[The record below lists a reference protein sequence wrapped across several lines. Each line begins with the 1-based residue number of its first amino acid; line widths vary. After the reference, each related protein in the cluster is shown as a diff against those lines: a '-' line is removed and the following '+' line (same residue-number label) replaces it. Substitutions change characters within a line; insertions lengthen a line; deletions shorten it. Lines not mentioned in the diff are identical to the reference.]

1 MSNTT
6 YSANNGKHT
15 AMSGVP
21 AGVSVEKTYEVVLKM
36 LLLLMAAKLLIVVI
50 QSILT
55 EMMVSFVFAMVM
67 GKAFP
72 AADTTRLWDS
82 VRKNEEWCKQLLR
95 ILRNGPQKPT
105 SSPLNPMKCLKNF
118 EENKITPSLSGVVMI
133 EGEVMRCES
142 SNDLELPTYEEFMNG
157 VGNGVGNEVKCD
169 KFFSNLVDAFRFVTK
184 QEEVVREKFVALPK
198 VDGKVVY
205 YIFDIET
212 TGVSKMA
219 DRIIELSA
227 IAVNGRGDVYGKE
240 FSKRIGTT
248 VPINPR
254 AQAVHG
260 ISAEDL
266 ETELDFSVVGIE
278 FLTWMESFL
287 SDDGDVGVLV
297 AHNGDSC
304 DFQFLCAEMW
314 RWGLAMPKEVRYTL
328 DTLSVIREY
337 KDIPYCPNAVE
348 KLSGEEWPERTAT
361 GLPRLTCSA
370 IVNVLLKEPKRIA
383 LRGRKIHLG
392 LGEGTF
398 ETVCGV
404 AHSALADTVGCAVVM
419 FDKKGMEPKLAKGR
433 VYGEV
438 RSHWDK
444 VVGKISS

>member
-6 YSANNGKHT
+6 YSANNGTQT

-21 AGVSVEKTYEVVLKM
+21 DDVSVERTYEVVLKM
-36 LLLLMAAKLLIVVI
+36 LLVLMAAKLLIVVI
-50 QSILT
+50 QSVLT
-55 EMMVSFVFAMVM
+55 EMVVSFVFAMAM

-72 AADTTRLWDS
+72 LSDTTRLWDS

-95 ILRNGPQKPT
+95 ILRGGSRKPT
-105 SSPLNPMKCLKNF
+105 TSPLRPMKRLKTS
-118 EENKITPSLSGVVMI
+118 EGWSPSSFVMI
-133 EGEVMRCES
+133 EGDVVRS
-142 SNDLELPTYEEFMNG
+142 TPSDDSDLPTYEEFMKG
-157 VGNGVGNEVKCD
+157 KESPVKCG

-184 QEEVVREKFVALPK
+184 EKEKEVVKEKFVALPK
-198 VDGKVVY
+198 VEGKVVY
-205 YIFDIET
+205 YVFDIET
-212 TGVSKMA
+212 TGMSKA
-219 DRIIELSA
+219 TDRIIELSA
-227 IAVNGRGDVYGKE
+227 IAVNARGDVYGKE

-266 ETELDFSVVGIE
+266 ETELDFSVVGVE
-278 FLTWMESFL
+278 FVTWMESFL
-287 SDDGDVGVLV
+287 GGDGDVGVLV

-337 KDIPYCPNAVE
+337 KDIPYCPNAEE
-348 KLSGEEWPERTAT
+348 KLGEEEWPERTAT

-370 IVNVLLKEPKRIA
+370 IVNVLLKDPKRIA
-383 LRGRKIHLG
+383 LRGRKVHLG

-398 ETVCGV
+398 DTVCGV
-404 AHSALADTVGCAVVM
+404 AHSALADAVGCAVVM

-444 VVGKISS
+444 VVGKIGS

>member
-1 MSNTT
+1 M
-6 YSANNGKHT
+6 
-15 AMSGVP
+15 
-21 AGVSVEKTYEVVLKM
+21 
-36 LLLLMAAKLLIVVI
+36 
-50 QSILT
+50 
-55 EMMVSFVFAMVM
+55 
-67 GKAFP
+67 
-72 AADTTRLWDS
+72 
-82 VRKNEEWCKQLLR
+82 
-95 ILRNGPQKPT
+95 
-105 SSPLNPMKCLKNF
+105 
-118 EENKITPSLSGVVMI
+118 
-133 EGEVMRCES
+133 
-142 SNDLELPTYEEFMNG
+142 
-157 VGNGVGNEVKCD
+157 
-169 KFFSNLVDAFRFVTK
+169 DAFRFVTK

-198 VDGKVVY
+198 VEGKVVY
-205 YIFDIET
+205 YVFDIET
-212 TGVSKMA
+212 TGMSKTV
-219 DRIIELSA
+219 DRIIELTA
-227 IAVNGRGDVYGKE
+227 IAVNARGDVYGKE

-266 ETELDFSVVGIE
+266 ETEMDFSVVGVE
-278 FLTWMESFL
+278 FVTWMESFL
-287 SDDGDVGVLV
+287 GDGDVGVLV

-314 RWGLAMPKEVRYTL
+314 RWGLTMPKEVCYTL

-348 KLSGEEWPERTAT
+348 KLSEEEWPERTAT

-370 IVNVLLKEPKRIA
+370 IVNVLLKDPKRIA

-398 ETVCGV
+398 DTVCGV
-404 AHSALADTVGCAVVM
+404 AHSALADAVGCAVVM

-444 VVGKISS
+444 VVGKMRS

>member
-1 MSNTT
+1 MTNTT
-6 YSANNGKHT
+6 YSANNSSPS

-21 AGVSVEKTYEVVLKM
+21 ANVSVEKTYEVVLKM

-50 QSILT
+50 QSVLT
-55 EMMVSFVFAMVM
+55 EMVVSFVFAMLI

-72 AADTTRLWDS
+72 ASDTTRLWDS

-95 ILRNGPQKPT
+95 ILRDGFQKPT
-105 SSPLNPMKCLKNF
+105 TSPLRPMKRLKTS
-118 EENKITPSLSGVVMI
+118 EGWSPPSFVMI
-133 EGEVMRCES
+133 EGEVVCS
-142 SNDLELPTYEEFMNG
+142 TPLENSDLPTYEEFMKG
-157 VGNGVGNEVKCD
+157 RDESVVKCS
-169 KFFSNLVDAFRFVTK
+169 KFFTNLVDAFRFVTK
-184 QEEVVREKFVALPK
+184 EKEVSVKEKFVALPK
-198 VDGKVVY
+198 VEGKVVY
-205 YIFDIET
+205 YVFDIET
-212 TGVSKMA
+212 TGMSKSA

-266 ETELDFSVVGIE
+266 ETELDFSLVGVE
-278 FLTWMESFL
+278 FMTWMESFL
-287 SDDGDVGVLV
+287 GDGDVGVLV

-314 RWGLAMPKEVRYTL
+314 RWGLVMPKEVRYTL

-348 KLSGEEWPERTAT
+348 KLGGEEWPERTAT

-398 ETVCGV
+398 DTVCGV
-404 AHSALADTVGCAVVM
+404 AHSALADAVGCAVVM
-419 FDKKGMEPKLAKGR
+419 FDKKGMEPKLAEGR

>member
-55 EMMVSFVFAMVM
+55 EMMVSFVFAMLM

-72 AADTTRLWDS
+72 SADTTRLWDG

-95 ILRNGPQKPT
+95 ILRDGSRNPPA
-105 SSPLNPMKCLKNF
+105 SPLNPMKCLKNS
-118 EENKITPSLSGVVMI
+118 EENKFTPSGFVMI
-133 EGEVMRCES
+133 EGEVMRCEPP
-142 SNDLELPTYEEFMNG
+142 NDSELPTYDEFMK
-157 VGNGVGNEVKCD
+157 GNESEVKYD

-184 QEEVVREKFVALPK
+184 KEEVVREKFVALPK
-198 VDGKVVY
+198 VEGKVVY
-205 YIFDIET
+205 YVFDIET
-212 TGVSKMA
+212 TGMSKTA

-266 ETELDFSVVGIE
+266 ETELDFSVVGVE

-287 SDDGDVGVLV
+287 GGDGDVGVLV

-383 LRGRKIHLG
+383 LRGRKVHLG

-404 AHSALADTVGCAVVM
+404 AHSALADAVGCAVVM
-419 FDKKGMEPKLAKGR
+419 FDTKGMEPKLAKGR

-444 VVGKISS
+444 VVGKIAS

>member
-1 MSNTT
+1 
-6 YSANNGKHT
+6 
-15 AMSGVP
+15 MSGVP

-55 EMMVSFVFAMVM
+55 EMMVSFVFAMLM

-72 AADTTRLWDS
+72 SADTTRLWDS

-95 ILRNGPQKPT
+95 ILRDGSRKPPA
-105 SSPLNPMKCLKNF
+105 SPLNPMKCLKNS
-118 EENKITPSLSGVVMI
+118 EENKFTPSGFVMI
-133 EGEVMRCES
+133 EGEVIRCES
-142 SNDLELPTYEEFMNG
+142 PNDSELPTYDEFMKG
-157 VGNGVGNEVKCD
+157 KEKYD

-184 QEEVVREKFVALPK
+184 KEEVVREKFVALPK
-198 VDGKVVY
+198 LEGRVVY
-205 YIFDIET
+205 YVFDIET
-212 TGVSKMA
+212 TGMSKTA

-266 ETELDFSVVGIE
+266 ETELDFSVVGVE

-287 SDDGDVGVLV
+287 GGDGDVGVLV

-404 AHSALADTVGCAVVM
+404 AHSALADAVGCAVVM

-444 VVGKISS
+444 VVGKIGS

>member
-1 MSNTT
+1 MTNTT
-6 YSANNGKHT
+6 YSANNSSPS

-21 AGVSVEKTYEVVLKM
+21 ADVSVEKTYEVVLKM

-50 QSILT
+50 QSVLT
-55 EMMVSFVFAMVM
+55 EMVVSFVFAMVM

-72 AADTTRLWDS
+72 ASDTTRLWDS

-95 ILRNGPQKPT
+95 ILRDGSRKPT
-105 SSPLNPMKCLKNF
+105 ASPLSPMKCLKNS
-118 EENKITPSLSGVVMI
+118 EENRVVMI
-133 EGEVMRCES
+133 EGELMRCEPP
-142 SNDLELPTYEEFMNG
+142 NDSELPTYDEFMKWRG
-157 VGNGVGNEVKCD
+157 ESAVKCD
-169 KFFSNLVDAFRFVTK
+169 KFFANLVDAFRFVTK

-198 VDGKVVY
+198 VEGKVVY
-205 YIFDIET
+205 YVFDIET
-212 TGVSKMA
+212 TGMSKTA

-227 IAVNGRGDVYGKE
+227 IAVNARGDVYGKE

-260 ISAEDL
+260 ISDEDL
-266 ETELDFSVVGIE
+266 ETELDFSVVGVE
-278 FLTWMESFL
+278 FVNWMESFL
-287 SDDGDVGVLV
+287 GEADDVGVLV

-314 RWGLAMPKEVRYTL
+314 RWGLTIPKEVRYTL

-348 KLSGEEWPERTAT
+348 KLGEEEWPERTAT

-370 IVNVLLKEPKRIA
+370 IVNVLLKDPKRIA

-398 ETVCGV
+398 DTVCGV
-404 AHSALADTVGCAVVM
+404 AHSALADAVGCAVVM

-444 VVGKISS
+444 VVGKMRS

>member
-6 YSANNGKHT
+6 YSANNRCPT

-21 AGVSVEKTYEVVLKM
+21 ADVSVERTYEVVLKM
-36 LLLLMAAKLLIVVI
+36 LLVLMAAKLLIVVI

-55 EMMVSFVFAMVM
+55 EMVVSFVFAMAM

-72 AADTTRLWDS
+72 SSDTTKLWDS
-82 VRKNEEWCKQLLR
+82 IRKNEEWCKQLLR
-95 ILRNGPQKPT
+95 ILRDGSRKPPT
-105 SSPLNPMKCLKNF
+105 SSLRPMKRLKAA
-118 EENKITPSLSGVVMI
+118 ENSLTPSPSGFVMI
-133 EGEVMRCES
+133 EGEVMRSEPLDDS
-142 SNDLELPTYEEFMNG
+142 DLPTYEEFMKDKNSPA
-157 VGNGVGNEVKCD
+157 KCS

-184 QEEVVREKFVALPK
+184 EKEVVREKFVALPK
-198 VDGKVVY
+198 VEGKVVY
-205 YIFDIET
+205 YVFDIET
-212 TGVSKMA
+212 TGMSKTA

-227 IAVNGRGDVYGKE
+227 IAVNARGDVYGKE

-266 ETELDFSVVGIE
+266 ETELDFSVVGVE
-278 FLTWMESFL
+278 FVTWMESFL
-287 SDDGDVGVLV
+287 GDGDVGVLV

-314 RWGLAMPKEVRYTL
+314 RWGVTMPKDVRYTL
-328 DTLSVIREY
+328 DTLSVVREY

-348 KLSGEEWPERTAT
+348 KLGVEEWPERTAT

-370 IVNVLLKEPKRIA
+370 IVNVLLKDPKRIA

-398 ETVCGV
+398 DTVCGV
-404 AHSALADTVGCAVVM
+404 AHSALADAVGCAVVM
-419 FDKKGMEPKLAKGR
+419 FDKRGMEPKLAKGR

-444 VVGKISS
+444 VVGKMSEARVGS

>member
-6 YSANNGKHT
+6 YSSNNGKHT

-55 EMMVSFVFAMVM
+55 EMMVSFVFAMLM
-67 GKAFP
+67 GKAVP
-72 AADTTRLWDS
+72 SADTSRLWDS

-95 ILRNGPQKPT
+95 ILRDGSRKPPA
-105 SSPLNPMKCLKNF
+105 SPLNPMKCLKNS
-118 EENKITPSLSGVVMI
+118 EENKFTPSGFVMI
-133 EGEVMRCES
+133 EGEIMRCEPW
-142 SNDLELPTYEEFMNG
+142 NDSELPTYDEFMKG
-157 VGNGVGNEVKCD
+157 KEKYD

-184 QEEVVREKFVALPK
+184 KEEVVREKFVALPK
-198 VDGKVVY
+198 LEGRVVY
-205 YIFDIET
+205 YVFDIET
-212 TGVSKMA
+212 TGMSKTA

-266 ETELDFSVVGIE
+266 ETELDFSVVGVE

-287 SDDGDVGVLV
+287 GGDGDVGVLV

-404 AHSALADTVGCAVVM
+404 AHSALADAVGCAVVM

-444 VVGKISS
+444 VVGKIGS